1 MNHFAGVILI
11 IDDTK
16 LNLEMMKAM
25 LQGEYRILTAT
36 NGPDGLHVARTEKID
51 LILLDVEMTGMD
63 GFETCTRL
71 KSDPA
76 TENIPVIFVTARD
89 EVSEETKGL
98 ALGAIDYIIK
108 PISSPVVK
116 ARVRNHVRMKQ
127 QQDQLHQTN
136 LHLRQLSAAVEQSPV
151 SVVITDTEANIAYVN
166 PRFAELTGYT
176 PEELHG
182 KNPRILQS
190 PETPAATYAD
200 MWRTLV
206 AGQTWRGEF
215 CNKRKNGELYWE
227 SASIKPLTN
236 DDGQITHY
244 VGVKSDITHHKQTEA
259 KLRELSLTDELTGLA
274 NKEYLENKL
283 KSMLASKVPGDIS
296 QWGILFV
303 EIDNLREIAKEQGL
317 AAADATVQVAAK
329 TVLANLQPGELAA
342 RWDAGLFLLVT
353 GLDKKAVLL
362 NWANKIKSL
371 IEQSRVS
378 DYETVPIKICV
389 GGLIANVGDSY
400 HPTLQKL
407 ESSLKCSRFAVN
419 GLDILEQ

>member
-1 MNHFAGVILI
+1 MNILPYTDYLSQLFEGVYLVDQNRKILYW
-11 IDDTK
+11 
-16 LNLEMMKAM
+16 N
-25 LQGEYRILTAT
+25 Q
-36 NGPDGLHVARTEKID
+36 
-51 LILLDVEMTGMD
+51 
-63 GFETCTRL
+63 
-71 KSDPA
+71 
-76 TENIPVIFVTARD
+76 
-89 EVSEETKGL
+89 
-98 ALGAIDYIIK
+98 
-108 PISSPVVK
+108 
-116 ARVRNHVRMKQ
+116 
-127 QQDQLHQTN
+127 
-136 LHLRQLSAAVEQSPV
+136 AAE
-151 SVVITDTEANIAYVN
+151 I
-166 PRFAELTGYT
+166 LTGYT
-176 PEELHG
+176 AKEVVNKSCYDNILMHIDAHGQELCLTG
-182 KNPRILQS
+182 CPLQASAEDGRIHN
-190 PETPAATYAD
+190 AAVFLRHKQGYRVPVSVRSVPFKDAQGMVDCVMEVFT
-200 MWRTLV
+200 RT
-206 AGQTWRGEF
+206 AP
-215 CNKRKNGELYWE
+215 
-227 SASIKPLTN
+227 SASDEQL
-236 DDGQITHY
+236 
-244 VGVKSDITHHKQTEA
+244 
-259 KLRELSLTDELTGLA
+259 KLLARKAFLDSLTGLP

-407 ESSLKCSRFAVN
+407 ESSLKSSRSAVN